1 MVAVP
6 VPALPL
12 TSRIR
17 PRTALV
23 ASADRNFRQ
32 RLSETLTG
40 LRWQVREAD
49 GGAQAWAEAEA
60 APPEAVIVDS
70 WLPDLDLAEFL
81 KDFRAFFPE
90 VDLVTANGSIAQE
103 SPRGPYR
110 QELLYALRRSQDNDT
125 AIWNAAPAL
134 NKRIRRWTPSTP
146 TRGRFRRFHPRPRRH
161 FRRRA
166 PRQTGCFPTFL
177 KPCRLKRSCPRSSMN
192 PHPVSGCRK

>member
-1 MVAVP
+1 MVTVP
-6 VPALPL
+6 VSTLPL
-12 TSRIR
+12 ASRIR

-40 LRWQVREAD
+40 LRWQVREAE

-60 APPEAVIVDS
+60 APPEAIIVDS

-90 VDLVTANGSIAQE
+90 VDLVTASGSIAQE

-110 QELLYALRRSQDNDT
+110 QELLYAL
-125 AIWNAAPAL
+125 APLA
-134 NKRIRRWTPSTP
+134 
-146 TRGRFRRFHPRPRRH
+146 G
-161 FRRRA
+161 
-166 PRQTGCFPTFL
+166 Q
-177 KPCRLKRSCPRSSMN
+177 
-192 PHPVSGCRK
+192 